1 MSASTLRL
9 VVLGAG
15 AIGAYVG
22 GSLRAQGVTVTLVSR
37 GRMHDRIASHGIH
50 LTGLNGVDQRFAASD
65 FEHLHAGE
73 RDAIRRAV
81 ERADLVLVTVKAH
94 DLTAV
99 ADRLADCVPPSAL
112 VCCFQNGI
120 APEQALRAA
129 LPGARVVA
137 GVVPFNV
144 AVLPA
149 GRLHRATSGDLI
161 VQAGEAWA
169 PWRRAFRTAH
179 LPLLERDDMHAV
191 QWGKLLLNLNNAV
204 NALSGLPL
212 KAQLERAEY
221 RRVTAAL
228 IDEALGVLN
237 AARVQPARVGRLPP
251 RLLPKALRLPDVL
264 FRRLAAGMLRVDP
277 EARSSMWDDL
287 EAGRVTEVDGLNGAV
302 VELADR
308 VGAGAPL
315 NRAMRDLVHA
325 VERGASRVWTADALW
340 SNLRRSL

>member
-1 MSASTLRL
+1 
-9 VVLGAG
+9 V
-15 AIGAYVG
+15 
-22 GSLRAQGVTVTLVSR
+22 
-37 GRMHDRIASHGIH
+37 
-50 LTGLNGVDQRFAASD
+50 
-65 FEHLHAGE
+65 
-73 RDAIRRAV
+73 
-81 ERADLVLVTVKAH
+81 
-94 DLTAV
+94 TAV
-99 ADRLADCVPPSAL
+99 
-112 VCCFQNGI
+112 
-120 APEQALRAA
+120 
-129 LPGARVVA
+129 
-137 GVVPFNV
+137 
-144 AVLPA
+144 
-149 GRLHRATSGDLI
+149 
-161 VQAGEAWA
+161 
-169 PWRRAFRTAH
+169 
-179 LPLLERDDMHAV
+179 
-191 QWGKLLLNLNNAV
+191 
-204 NALSGLPL
+204 
-212 KAQLERAEY
+212 
-221 RRVTAAL
+221 L